1 MRGWVCRGGGFLCVL
16 LLSLSLFLFFSFDGG
31 GETHGKMAK
40 ARSRCGVR
48 KVSYGSVVGGFD
60 CHKVDISRYLL

>member
-1 MRGWVCRGGGFLCVL
+1 ML